1 MTSATLQQ
9 PQISPATV
17 KNTNLRTKLSITQ
30 SLYTVLLALLV
41 GIIFTIIQTVW
52 DIEQYNNDMS
62 QQVDHIYQLVDKS
75 VKKALLDEDSDLAL
89 YIAEGI
95 KVYPNI
101 YRVDILDQD
110 ELLVARFINH
120 PLNGSL
126 RDVATFLLGENKIYK
141 RPLISEA
148 SDQFGSE
155 QLGEIRLYIDTEVS
169 TQTLLQRLLWLF
181 TVGLLRNTLLAFL
194 LSLTLYYKITAPLI
208 QLTRNIAQIDHQA
221 PNPDIIEV
229 PHSHRQNE
237 LGLLITHVKTLLEQL
252 GISLNYYR
260 EAQDK
265 LTELANTD
273 GMTGLLNRRAFQ
285 EIYDDLF
292 ARQKDTLCMILL
304 DIDHFKQINDRFGH
318 DVGDHV
324 IIGIANILQSELQE
338 GEYLAR
344 IGGEEFVILIA
355 DCPLS
360 HALARAENYRALV
373 HETDFNLPGNELYHV
388 TISLG
393 VSHQY
398 LKDSKSGDL
407 FKRSDQALYQAKQQ
421 GRNRVK
427 SCRDRLSQ
435 PQSPVRLDIKE
446 ADLKKAFSHQQ
457 FKLVYQPIL
466 RQVGD
471 GTECRAIECL
481 VRWQHPEAGNIM
493 PDRFL
498 PLIKKHNLMTNLFF
512 HVATLACEDLTHHAL
527 YHETTWSISLNL
539 SALDLQNP
547 VLADKFAE
555 ILATYNITPK
565 RIVLEITETEQ
576 LENTQNLQKNMQAL
590 SAMGCRLALDDFG
603 TGYASLHHLQMMD
616 VGCLKIDKSLIHQ
629 LPSDSKSAI
638 IVESLIK
645 LARNLN
651 QKIIAEGVET
661 LDQYQWLIQ
670 NGCTHLQGY
679 FFAREMSAPD
689 LKAFHAHPPLYP
701 EPA

>member
-1 MTSATLQQ
+1 MMTSATC
-9 PQISPATV
+9 PQNQNFSTV
-17 KNTNLRTKLSITQ
+17 DRSNLRTKLSITQ

-126 RDVATFLLGENKIYK
+126 RAVATFLLGDNKIYK
-141 RPLISEA
+141 RSLTSEA
-148 SDQFGSE
+148 TKQFGAE
-155 QLGEIRLYIDTEVS
+155 KLGEIRLYIDTEVS

-292 ARQKDTLCMILL
+292 AREKDTLCMILL

-318 DVGDHV
+318 DIGDHV
-324 IIGIANILQSELQE
+324 IIGIANILQSELQD

-344 IGGEEFVILIA
+344 IGGEEFVILIE

-360 HALARAENYRALV
+360 HALERAEDCRALV
-373 HETDFNLPGNELYHV
+373 RATDFNLPCKDPYHV

-407 FKRSDQALYQAKQQ
+407 FKRSDLALYQAKQQ
-421 GRNRVK
+421 GRNQVK
-427 SCRDRLSQ
+427 SCRDHKIDPPTSSILE
-435 PQSPVRLDIKE
+435 VKE
-446 ADLKKAFSHQQ
+446 ADLKKAFAHQQ
-457 FKLVYQPIL
+457 LQLVYQPIL
-466 RQVGD
+466 QQIED
-471 GTECRAIECL
+471 GTKCQAIECL
-481 VRWQHPEAGNIM
+481 VRWQHPEAGLIM

-498 PLIKKHNLMTNLFF
+498 PLIKKHNLMTSLFF
-512 HVATLACEDLTHHAL
+512 HVATLACQELTQQAL
-527 YHETTWSISLNL
+527 YHETNWSISLNL
-539 SALDLQNP
+539 SALDLQAP
-547 VLADKFAE
+547 TLADKFAN
-555 ILATYNITPK
+555 ILEKYDVHPN
-565 RIVLEITETEQ
+565 RIILEITETEQ
-576 LENTQNLQKNMQAL
+576 LENNLNLQTNMQAL
-590 SAMGCRLALDDFG
+590 TDMGCHLALAMRHSI
-603 TGYASLHHLQMMD
+603 T
-616 VGCLKIDKSLIHQ
+616 CK
-629 LPSDSKSAI
+629 
-638 IVESLIK
+638 
-645 LARNLN
+645 
-651 QKIIAEGVET
+651 
-661 LDQYQWLIQ
+661 
-670 NGCTHLQGY
+670 
-679 FFAREMSAPD
+679 
-689 LKAFHAHPPLYP
+689 
-701 EPA
+701 